1 MICSLLWYGERECVT
16 KVPNLR
22 SMPILSARPWPAAK
36 AEARQFSSTNA
47 RSRTVQKRMVLN
59 NGLSPRGSSMLT
71 LVVGM
76 LLGAAA
82 TLALRPG
89 VMVADEPVFS
99 GFPTTDV
106 RAYIYI
112 IEHMHIS
119 CATALPSRARRCTP
133 TMTDVYQ
140 ISQPL
145 TLVLLHRCMVHAHT
159 LPLPP
164 YVCNSPHFRSSPHS
178 KRAWRKWT
186 SPSSTCSTACTR
198 QR

>member
-1 MICSLLWYGERECVT
+1 
-16 KVPNLR
+16 
-22 SMPILSARPWPAAK
+22 MPTILSARRESRGSAIFFDERSKSNSP
-36 AEARQFSSTNA
+36 EAHIH
-47 RSRTVQKRMVLN
+47 MVLN

-106 RAYIYI
+106 REHMHIYI

-133 TMTDVYQ
+133 PMTDVYQ

-164 YVCNSPHFRSSPHS
+164 YVYNSPHFRSSPHS